1 MNTVDTIKKL
11 MDSMPEVKKINLSEL
26 PVGDLNQM
34 ISKVHRAEVTLETDA
49 TREDMIAALTTLL
62 EVGRIDRNGTY
73 MTVPEL
79 SYEYIK
85 SKFKSIYGK

>member
-26 PVGDLNQM
+26 SVSDLNQM

-62 EVGRIDRNGTY
+62 EVGRIDKNGTY
-73 MTVPEL
+73 LTVPEL

-85 SKFKSIYGK
+85 SKFKSLYGK

>member
-26 PVGDLNQM
+26 SVSELNQM

-62 EVGRIDRNGTY
+62 EVGRIDKNGTY
-73 MTVPEL
+73 KTVPEL
-79 SYEYIK
+79 SYNYIK
-85 SKFKSIYGK
+85 SKFKSIYGR

>member
-26 PVGDLNQM
+26 SVSDLNQM

-62 EVGRIDRNGTY
+62 EVGRIDKNGTY

-85 SKFKSIYGK
+85 SRFKSIYGK

>member
-26 PVGDLNQM
+26 NVSDLNQM

-62 EVGRIDRNGTY
+62 EVGRIDKNGNY
-73 MTVPEL
+73 VTVPEL

-85 SKFKSIYGK
+85 SRFKSIYGK

>member
-1 MNTVDTIKKL
+1 

-26 PVGDLNQM
+26 SVSELNQM

-62 EVGRIDRNGTY
+62 EVGRIDKDGTY
-73 MTVPEL
+73 KTVPEL
-79 SYEYIK
+79 SYNYIK
-85 SKFKSIYGK
+85 SKFKNIYGR

>member
-26 PVGDLNQM
+26 SVSELNQM

-62 EVGRIDRNGTY
+62 EVGRIDKNGTY
-73 MTVPEL
+73 KTVPEL
-79 SYEYIK
+79 SYNYIK
-85 SKFKSIYGK
+85 SKFKNIYGR

>member
-26 PVGDLNQM
+26 SVSDLNQM

-62 EVGRIDRNGTY
+62 EVGRIDKNGAY
-73 MTVPEL
+73 KTVPEL
-79 SYEYIK
+79 SYNYIK
-85 SKFKSIYGK
+85 SKFKSIYGR

>member
-26 PVGDLNQM
+26 SVSDLNQM

-62 EVGRIDRNGTY
+62 EVGRIDKNGTY

-85 SKFKSIYGK
+85 SKFKSLYGK

>member
-11 MDSMPEVKKINLSEL
+11 MDSMPEVKKIDLSQL
-26 PVGDLNQM
+26 PVNDLNQM

-62 EVGRIDRNGTY
+62 EVGRIDRNGAY